1 MKKTRKNSIIITVS
15 LLLAFVIWTLLVKI
29 VDVEAIG
36 PNNTKVGFATLNG
49 AFHAFTGVNMMLY
62 AITDWL
68 GLVPVA
74 VVLGYGFFGL
84 VQWIKRKSILKV
96 DRDIIALGI
105 FYVAVVGVYVLF
117 EYLVINYRPILIEGY
132 LEASYPSSTTML
144 VACVMPTAM
153 IWIKKRIRNS
163 ILRRATLALI
173 AIFIGFMVISRLISG
188 VHWLSDIV
196 GGILVSSGLVS
207 AYFFATGFDN

>member
-117 EYLVINYRPILIEGY
+117 EYVVINYRPILIEGY

-153 IWIKKRIRNS
+153 MRIKKRIRNS
-163 ILRRATLALI
+163 ILRRTTLALI

>member
-1 MKKTRKNSIIITVS
+1 MKKTRKNSSIITVS

-117 EYLVINYRPILIEGY
+117 EYVVINYRPILIEGY

-153 IWIKKRIRNS
+153 MRIKKRIRNS

>member
-117 EYLVINYRPILIEGY
+117 EYVVINYRPILIEGY

>member
-1 MKKTRKNSIIITVS
+1 MKRTRKNSIIITVS

-117 EYLVINYRPILIEGY
+117 EYVVINYRPILIEGY

-153 IWIKKRIRNS
+153 MRIKKRIRNS